1 MSWDIWLRIIKF
13 IIELMLD
20 GQSKASA
27 VAAAS
32 AKFGVSES
40 DIWKKGG
47 F

>member
-1 MSWDIWLRIIKF
+1 MSWDIWLKIIKF
-13 IIELMLD
+13 IIELILA
-20 GQSKASA
+20 GKSKEAA

-40 DIWKKGG
+40 DIWKRGG